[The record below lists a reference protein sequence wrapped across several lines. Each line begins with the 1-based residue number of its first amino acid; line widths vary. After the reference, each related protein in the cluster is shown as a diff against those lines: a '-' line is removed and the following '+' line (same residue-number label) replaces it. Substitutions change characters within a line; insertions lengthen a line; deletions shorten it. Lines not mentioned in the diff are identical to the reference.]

1 MYDFI
6 KVIFIYSSSILF
18 SLFLSNIFVKHIS
31 LDDIKE
37 IMDKEEKMII
47 LHKIN
52 NFQYKYDEPFEQLEI
67 CKLDDDYKKTL
78 KHRIIKHNVPNNC
91 IKMFY
96 DYENDCFSY
105 YTRNGDITTKYLG
118 TICKKYC
125 IDFNCKELFKTNTKI
140 DNQIN
145 DTKIDN
151 QINLCFKNIKIHKKN
166 EKITNH
172 YKHLGKIPKINTKIS
187 NNFTFLDFLKN

>member
-1 MYDFI
+1 MYDFM
-6 KVIFIYSSSILF
+6 KVIFIYSGSILF
-18 SLFLSNIFVKHIS
+18 FLFLSNIFVKPIS
-31 LDDIKE
+31 LHDIKE
-37 IMDKEEKMII
+37 IIDEEEKMIL

-52 NFQYKYDEPFEQLEI
+52 NFQYKYDEPFEKLEI

-78 KHRIIKHNVPNNC
+78 KHKIIKHNVPNNC

-105 YTRNGDITTKYLG
+105 YTRNRDIPFKYLD

-125 IDFNCKELFKTNTKI
+125 IDFNCKELFKNNIDETKI
-140 DNQIN
+140 DDKINDNQIN
-145 DTKIDN
+145 S
-151 QINLCFKNIKIHKKN
+151 CFKNIKVYKKI
-166 EKITNH
+166 EKIKNH
-172 YKHLGKIPKINTKIS
+172 YKHLGKIPKINTKIY